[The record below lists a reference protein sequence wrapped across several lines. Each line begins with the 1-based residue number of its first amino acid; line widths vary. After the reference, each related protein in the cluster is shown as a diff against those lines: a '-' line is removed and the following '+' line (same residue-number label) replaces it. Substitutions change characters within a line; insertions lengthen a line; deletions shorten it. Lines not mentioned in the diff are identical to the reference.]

1 MCVILCKKTPLLALM
16 GVPFLVFVFYLLV
29 FPLQIPLIL
38 DQGKILLNRLLTDS
52 QCCSFS
58 STTSSPSLPT
68 SPPFPPTSQV
78 QAQIE
83 AVGGKGV
90 QPGWGKFRSAFTWA
104 LKNVLML
111 MMTSQ

>member
-1 MCVILCKKTPLLALM
+1 M
-16 GVPFLVFVFYLLV
+16 GVPILVFVFYLLV

-58 STTSSPSLPT
+58 STTSSPAHPQPSLPT

-90 QPGWGKFRSAFTWA
+90 QPGWFRSAFTWA